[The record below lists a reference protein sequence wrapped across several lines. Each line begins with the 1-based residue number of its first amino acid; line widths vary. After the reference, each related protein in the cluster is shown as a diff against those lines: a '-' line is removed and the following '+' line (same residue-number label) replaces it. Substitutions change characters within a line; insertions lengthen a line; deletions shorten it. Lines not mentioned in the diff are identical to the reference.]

1 MDIYN
6 TRRMSDVKS
15 KKVGDKMTIL
25 QKGPYTRKEY
35 KEYRDELDKQI
46 GELDSNI
53 EDREPLSIVFSIPTA
68 ICLAFLLMK
77 SVIVSDSFRF
87 GFSIGPSTT
96 LTNSI
101 NISIATIIINT
112 VCVGLYYLL
121 CVNPY
126 KNQLKQLKN
135 EKAELVDYYRTSL
148 VDVPLDDYIEHI
160 SVVGNQVIIPSLD
173 TIDESYLYRRY
184 NRSISDGYHKTSH
197 TYELCPDKLKGSL
210 TNIPI
215 TKDEYTKLR
224 QKSKCSP
231 RSTKQTTVTNKRL
244 VKMANTTE
252 VTIEHS
258 VTTKDGT
265 RTETYKYTL

>member
-1 MDIYN
+1 
-6 TRRMSDVKS
+6 
-15 KKVGDKMTIL
+15 MTIL
-25 QKGPYTRKEY
+25 QKGPYTRKECVECLDTLDEQIY
-35 KEYRDELDKQI
+35 ELERD
-46 GELDSNI
+46 I
-53 EDREPLSIVFSIPTA
+53 ENREFLSVAFLIPA
-68 ICLAFLLMK
+68 EICLAFLLMK
-77 SVIVSDSFRF
+77 SVVISDSFRF
-87 GFSIGPSTT
+87 GFSIGPSTPSA
-96 LTNSI
+96 NSVTI
-101 NISIATIIINT
+101 AIATIIVNT
-112 VCVGLYYLL
+112 ICVGIYYLL
-121 CVNPY
+121 CVKPY

-135 EKAELVDYYRTSL
+135 EKAELVDYYHDNL

-184 NRSISDGYHKTSH
+184 NRSISDGYHKTTH

-215 TKDEYTKLR
+215 TKDEYKKLR
-224 QKSKCSP
+224 QKSKCAP

>member
-1 MDIYN
+1 
-6 TRRMSDVKS
+6 
-15 KKVGDKMTIL
+15 MTIL

-35 KEYRDELDKQI
+35 KEYRDERDTQI
-46 GELDSNI
+46 STLNSNI
-53 EDREPLSIVFSIPTA
+53 ENREFLSVAFLIPTG
-68 ICLAFLLMK
+68 ICFMALLLSG
-77 SVIVSDSFRF
+77 SVALFIC
-87 GFSIGPSTT
+87 GFSTSPSTNT
-96 LTNSI
+96 TSTPINSVT
-101 NISIATIIINT
+101 IAIAIIIVNT
-112 VCVGLYYLL
+112 ICVGIYYLL
-121 CVNPY
+121 CVKPY

-135 EKAELVDYYRTSL
+135 EKAELVDYYRTNL

-184 NRSISDGYHKTSH
+184 NHSISDGYHKTTR

-215 TKDEYTKLR
+215 TKDEYKKLR
-224 QKSKCSP
+224 QKSKCAP

-265 RTETYKYTL
+265 RTERYKYTI

>member
-1 MDIYN
+1 
-6 TRRMSDVKS
+6 
-15 KKVGDKMTIL
+15 MTIL
-25 QKGPYTRKEY
+25 QKSPYTRKEY
-35 KEYRDELDKQI
+35 KEYRDELYDQI
-46 GELDSNI
+46 FELERDTEN
-53 EDREPLSIVFSIPTA
+53 REFLSVALVIPAA

-77 SVIVSDSFRF
+77 SMVASDSFRF
-87 GFSIGPSTT
+87 GFSIGPSTPSA
-96 LTNSI
+96 NSVT
-101 NISIATIIINT
+101 ISIAIIIVNAI
-112 VCVGLYYLL
+112 CVGVYYLL
-121 CVNPY
+121 CINPY

-135 EKAELVDYYRTSL
+135 EKAELVDYYRTNL

-197 TYELCPDKLKGSL
+197 TYELYPDKLKGSL

-224 QKSKCSP
+224 QKSKCAP
-231 RSTKQTTVTNKRL
+231 RSMKQTTVTNKRL

>member
-1 MDIYN
+1 
-6 TRRMSDVKS
+6 
-15 KKVGDKMTIL
+15 MTIL

-46 GELDSNI
+46 GELNHDI
-53 EDREPLSIVFSIPTA
+53 DGRELLSV
-68 ICLAFLLMK
+68 AFLIPAGICFMALLLSGLVALFMC
-77 SVIVSDSFRF
+77 
-87 GFSIGPSTT
+87 GFQISPSTNT
-96 LTNSI
+96 TPTNTVT
-101 NISIATIIINT
+101 ISIAIIIVNT
-112 VCVGLYYLL
+112 VCVGVYYLL
-121 CVNPY
+121 CINPY

-135 EKAELVDYYRTSL
+135 EKAELVDYYRTNL

-184 NRSISDGYHKTSH
+184 NRSISDDYHKITH

-215 TKDEYTKLR
+215 TKDEYKKLR
-224 QKSKCSP
+224 QKSKCAP

>member
-1 MDIYN
+1 
-6 TRRMSDVKS
+6 
-15 KKVGDKMTIL
+15 MTIL
-25 QKGPYTRKEY
+25 QKGPYTRKEH
-35 KEYRDELDKQI
+35 KEYRDELDTQI
-46 GELDSNI
+46 SKLNSNI
-53 EDREPLSIVFSIPTA
+53 ENREFLSV
-68 ICLAFLLMK
+68 AFLIPAGICFMTLLLSGLVVLFTCGFQISPSTNTTPTPTN
-77 SVIVSDSFRF
+77 SVI
-87 GFSIGPSTT
+87 
-96 LTNSI
+96 
-101 NISIATIIINT
+101 ISITIIIVDA
-112 VCVGLYYLL
+112 VCVGVYYLL
-121 CVNPY
+121 CINPY

-135 EKAELVDYYRTSL
+135 EKVELVDYYRTNL
-148 VDVPLDDYIEHI
+148 VEVPLDDYIEHI

-184 NRSISDGYHKTSH
+184 NRSISDDYHKITH

-215 TKDEYTKLR
+215 TKDEYKKLR
-224 QKSKCSP
+224 QKSKCAP

>member
-1 MDIYN
+1 
-6 TRRMSDVKS
+6 
-15 KKVGDKMTIL
+15 MTIL

-35 KEYRDELDKQI
+35 KEYRDELDAQI
-46 GELDSNI
+46 SNLNSDI
-53 EDREPLSIVFSIPTA
+53 EDRELISIVFSIPA
-68 ICLAFLLMK
+68 GICFFFLLMK
-77 SVIVSDSFRF
+77 GLIVTDSFRF
-87 GFSIGPSTT
+87 GFSLGPSTT
-96 LTNSI
+96 PTNSI
-101 NISIATIIINT
+101 NISIATIIVNAI
-112 VCVGLYYLL
+112 CVGVYYLL

-126 KNQLKQLKN
+126 KNQIKQLKN
-135 EKAELVDYYRTSL
+135 EKVELVDYYRTNL

-184 NRSISDGYHKTSH
+184 NRSISDGYHKTTH

-215 TKDEYTKLR
+215 TKDEYKKLR
-224 QKSKCSP
+224 QKSKCAP

>member
-1 MDIYN
+1 
-6 TRRMSDVKS
+6 
-15 KKVGDKMTIL
+15 MTIL

-35 KEYRDELDKQI
+35 VECLDKLDEQI
-46 GELDSNI
+46 YEL
-53 EDREPLSIVFSIPTA
+53 ERETENREFLSIAFLIPA
-68 ICLAFLLMK
+68 VICLAFLLMK
-77 SVIVSDSFRF
+77 AFDSFRF
-87 GFSIGPSTT
+87 G
-96 LTNSI
+96 NSVI
-101 NISIATIIINT
+101 IAIATII
-112 VCVGLYYLL
+112 VDVACVGTYYLL

-126 KNQLKQLKN
+126 KNQLKRLKN
-135 EKAELVDYYRTSL
+135 DKTELVNYYHDNL

-184 NRSISDGYHKTSH
+184 NRSISDDYHKITH
-197 TYELCPDKLKGSL
+197 TYVLCPDKLKGSL

-215 TKDEYTKLR
+215 TKDEYKKLR
-224 QKSKCSP
+224 QKSKCAP

>member
-1 MDIYN
+1 
-6 TRRMSDVKS
+6 
-15 KKVGDKMTIL
+15 MTIL

-46 GELDSNI
+46 GELNHDI
-53 EDREPLSIVFSIPTA
+53 DGRELLSV
-68 ICLAFLLMK
+68 AFLIPAGICFMTLLLSGLVALFMC
-77 SVIVSDSFRF
+77 
-87 GFSIGPSTT
+87 GFQISPSTNT
-96 LTNSI
+96 TPTNSVT
-101 NISIATIIINT
+101 ISIAIII
-112 VCVGLYYLL
+112 VDVACVGTYYLL

-126 KNQLKQLKN
+126 KNQLKRLKN
-135 EKAELVDYYRTSL
+135 DKTELVNYYHDNL

-184 NRSISDGYHKTSH
+184 NRSISDDYHKITH

-215 TKDEYTKLR
+215 TKDEYKKLR
-224 QKSKCSP
+224 QKSKCAP

>member
-1 MDIYN
+1 
-6 TRRMSDVKS
+6 
-15 KKVGDKMTIL
+15 MTIL
-25 QKGPYTRKEY
+25 QKGPYTRKEH
-35 KEYRDELDKQI
+35 KEYRDELDAQI
-46 GELDSNI
+46 SKLNSNI
-53 EDREPLSIVFSIPTA
+53 ENREFLSV
-68 ICLAFLLMK
+68 AFLIPAGICFMTLLPGLVALFMCGFPISPSTNTTPPN
-77 SVIVSDSFRF
+77 SVI
-87 GFSIGPSTT
+87 
-96 LTNSI
+96 
-101 NISIATIIINT
+101 ISITIIIVDA
-112 VCVGLYYLL
+112 VCVGVYYLL
-121 CVNPY
+121 CINPY

-135 EKAELVDYYRTSL
+135 EKAELVDYYRTNL

-184 NRSISDGYHKTSH
+184 NRSISDGYHKTTH

-224 QKSKCSP
+224 QKSKCAP
-231 RSTKQTTVTNKRL
+231 RSMKQTTVTNKRL

>member
-1 MDIYN
+1 
-6 TRRMSDVKS
+6 
-15 KKVGDKMTIL
+15 MTIL

-46 GELDSNI
+46 GELNHDI
-53 EDREPLSIVFSIPTA
+53 DGRELLSVAFLIPTG
-68 ICLAFLLMK
+68 ICFMTLLSGLVALFMCGFQISPSTNTTPTN
-77 SVIVSDSFRF
+77 SVI
-87 GFSIGPSTT
+87 
-96 LTNSI
+96 
-101 NISIATIIINT
+101 ISITIIIVDA
-112 VCVGLYYLL
+112 VCVGVYYLL
-121 CVNPY
+121 CINPY

-135 EKAELVDYYRTSL
+135 EKAELVDYYRTNL
-148 VDVPLDDYIEHI
+148 VEVPFDDYIEHI

-184 NRSISDGYHKTSH
+184 NRSISDDYHKITH

-215 TKDEYTKLR
+215 TKDEYKKLR
-224 QKSKCSP
+224 QKSKCAP

>member
-1 MDIYN
+1 
-6 TRRMSDVKS
+6 
-15 KKVGDKMTIL
+15 MTIL

-35 KEYRDELDKQI
+35 KEYRDELDTQI
-46 GELDSNI
+46 SKLNSNI
-53 EDREPLSIVFSIPTA
+53 ENREFLSVVFLIPA
-68 ICLAFLLMK
+68 GICFMTLLLSGLVVLFTCGFQISPSTNTTPTPTN
-77 SVIVSDSFRF
+77 SVI
-87 GFSIGPSTT
+87 
-96 LTNSI
+96 
-101 NISIATIIINT
+101 ISITIIIIDA
-112 VCVGLYYLL
+112 VCVGVYYLL
-121 CVNPY
+121 CINPY

-135 EKAELVDYYRTSL
+135 EKAELVDYYHTNL

-160 SVVGNQVIIPSLD
+160 SVVGDTVIFPSLD
-173 TIDESYLYRRY
+173 AIDESYLYRRY

-210 TNIPI
+210 TNIPV
-215 TKDEYTKLR
+215 TQDEYKKLR
-224 QKSKCSP
+224 QKSKCAP

>member
-1 MDIYN
+1 
-6 TRRMSDVKS
+6 
-15 KKVGDKMTIL
+15 MTIL

-35 KEYRDELDKQI
+35 KEYRDELYDQI
-46 GELDSNI
+46 FELERDTEN
-53 EDREPLSIVFSIPTA
+53 REFLSV
-68 ICLAFLLMK
+68 AFLIPAGICFMTLLLSGLVALFMCGFQISPSTNTTPPN
-77 SVIVSDSFRF
+77 SVI
-87 GFSIGPSTT
+87 
-96 LTNSI
+96 
-101 NISIATIIINT
+101 ISITIIIVDA
-112 VCVGLYYLL
+112 VCVGVYYLL
-121 CVNPY
+121 CINPY

-135 EKAELVDYYRTSL
+135 EKAELVDYYRTNL

-173 TIDESYLYRRY
+173 TIDESYLDRRY
-184 NRSISDGYHKTSH
+184 NRSISDGYHKTTH

-215 TKDEYTKLR
+215 TKDEYKKLR
-224 QKSKCSP
+224 QKSKCAP

>member
-1 MDIYN
+1 
-6 TRRMSDVKS
+6 
-15 KKVGDKMTIL
+15 MTIL

-35 KEYRDELDKQI
+35 KEYRDELDTQI
-46 GELDSNI
+46 SKLNSNI
-53 EDREPLSIVFSIPTA
+53 ENREFLSV
-68 ICLAFLLMK
+68 AFLIPAGICFMTLLLSGLVVLFMGGFQISPSTNTTPTPTN
-77 SVIVSDSFRF
+77 SVI
-87 GFSIGPSTT
+87 
-96 LTNSI
+96 
-101 NISIATIIINT
+101 ISITIIIVNT
-112 VCVGLYYLL
+112 ICVGTYYLL

-126 KNQLKQLKN
+126 KNRLKQLKN
-135 EKAELVDYYRTSL
+135 EKVELVDYYRTNL

-184 NRSISDGYHKTSH
+184 NRSISDGYHKTTH

-210 TNIPI
+210 TNISI
-215 TKDEYTKLR
+215 TKDEYKKLR
-224 QKSKCSP
+224 QKSKCAP

>member
-1 MDIYN
+1 
-6 TRRMSDVKS
+6 
-15 KKVGDKMTIL
+15 MTIL

-46 GELDSNI
+46 GKINSDV
-53 EDREPLSIVFSIPTA
+53 EDREFLSVASLIPAGICFMALLLSGSIVSFMYVFSI
-68 ICLAFLLMK
+68 
-77 SVIVSDSFRF
+77 S
-87 GFSIGPSTT
+87 PSTST
-96 LTNSI
+96 TPAPINSVT
-101 NISIATIIINT
+101 ISIAIIIINT
-112 VCVGLYYLL
+112 ICVGVYYLL
-121 CVNPY
+121 CVKPY

-135 EKAELVDYYRTSL
+135 EKAALVDYYRTNL
-148 VDVPLDDYIEHI
+148 VDVPLDDYIENI
-160 SVVGNQVIIPSLD
+160 SVVGSTVIIPSLD

-215 TKDEYTKLR
+215 AKDEYTKLR

-265 RTETYKYTL
+265 RTETYEYTIKPYTTEK

>member
-1 MDIYN
+1 ME
-6 TRRMSDVKS
+6 
-15 KKVGDKMTIL
+15 GDSTMTIL

-35 KEYRDELDKQI
+35 KEYRDELDTQI
-46 GELDSNI
+46 STLNSNI
-53 EDREPLSIVFSIPTA
+53 EDREFLSVAFLIPAA

-87 GFSIGPSTT
+87 GFSIGPSTPSA
-96 LTNSI
+96 NSVT
-101 NISIATIIINT
+101 IAIAIIIVNAI
-112 VCVGLYYLL
+112 CVGVYYLL
-121 CVNPY
+121 CINPY
-126 KNQLKQLKN
+126 KNRLKQLKN
-135 EKAELVDYYRTSL
+135 EKVELVDYYRTNL
-148 VDVPLDDYIEHI
+148 VDVPLDDYIDHI

-184 NRSISDGYHKTSH
+184 NRSISDGYHKTTH

-215 TKDEYTKLR
+215 TKDEYKKLR
-224 QKSKCSP
+224 QKSKCAP